1 MTDTISMI
9 KINDF
14 NSNFN
19 GTSLIGYVKTSYD
32 KIVEKL
38 GEPQTDFDK
47 STAHWTLEDKR
58 TGTVATLYD
67 WKNHST
73 PTDSYDWHIGGK
85 DMKALQ
91 LIEEALGEVTAIPVH
106 LKSWNPFGGGND

>member
-1 MTDTISMI
+1 MI

-19 GTSLIGYVKTSYD
+19 GTSLIGYVKTTYD

-38 GEPQTDFDK
+38 GEPEYDFDK
-47 STAHWTLEDKR
+47 STAHWTLEDKS

-67 WKNHST
+67 WKNYTT
-73 PTDSYDWHIGGK
+73 PQGEYEWHIGGH
-85 DMKALQ
+85 DMQALS
-91 LIEEALGEVTAIPVH
+91 LVEEVLGDDVVAIPH
-106 LKSWNPFGGGND
+106 HMKEWNPWGGGND